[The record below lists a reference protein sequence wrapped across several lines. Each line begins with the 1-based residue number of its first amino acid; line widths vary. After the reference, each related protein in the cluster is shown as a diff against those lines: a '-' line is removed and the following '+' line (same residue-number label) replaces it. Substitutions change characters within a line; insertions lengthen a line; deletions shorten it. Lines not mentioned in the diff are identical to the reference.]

1 MSDFRTQEAGST
13 QPRAFTMIDKTSGS
27 PLTGGYT
34 VNYYLKAITGTNS
47 GKWWRDSDQT
57 WQASETSNAMTH
69 QADGHWTRTLA
80 ASPFVSGDVCLE
92 YAKESG
98 DTHVPV
104 SRLLSVEYTPSANS
118 SRAVSL
124 ASSEYASI
132 AGGLLDLASGVET
145 SLTLRQALRLIV
157 AASAG
162 KVSGASTTTVTI
174 RNYGDSKDRIVATV
188 DAYGNRTAISTDL
201 T

>member
-1 MSDFRTQEAGST
+1 MNDFRTQQAGST
-13 QPRAFTMIDKTSGS
+13 SPRCFTIIDKSSGSGVTSG
-27 PLTGGYT
+27 T
-34 VNYYLKAITGTNS
+34 VNWYLKNISGANA

-57 WQASETSNAMTH
+57 WQASETANAMTH

-80 ASPFVSGDVCLE
+80 ASPWTDGEVCLE

-104 SRLLSVEYTPSANS
+104 SRMLAVSYTPSANS
-118 SRAVSL
+118 SRKVSL
-124 ASSEYASI
+124 NTTDIDTI
-132 AGGLLDLASGVET
+132 ATNLLDLASGVET

-174 RNYGDSKDRIVATV
+174 RNIGDSKNRIVATV
-188 DAYGNRTAISTDL
+188 DAYGNRSAITTDL